1 MILLFDNV
9 YLYVLFV
16 IAVSVLVTTSVFIV
30 MNMLFAS
37 RVRRDE
43 Y

>member
-1 MILLFDNV
+1 
-9 YLYVLFV
+9 VLFV